1 MRRFTTLAV
10 WVALGVAGCAP
21 SHFLGSARRALR
33 EPCEHLVA
41 LPQEIADE
49 YDCATRPLPHFQLE
63 RNEVNPVRVRAG
75 AEFNHRIVYVLC
87 PTSPTAV
94 VPGRFTTRIVFKGRD
109 LVVESIPNFEI
120 KPGRWIVDAFVRL
133 PENAETGVYA
143 LEIGFSSK
151 TIQFDES
158 VTFGVE

>member
-1 MRRFTTLAV
+1 MRRVLALCGA
-10 WVALGVAGCAP
+10 ALMLSSCA
-21 SHFLGSARRALR
+21 SSQFLGNARRAFR
-33 EPCEHLVA
+33 DPGERLVA

-63 RNEVNPVRVRAG
+63 RNEVNPLRVRAG
-75 AEFNHRIVYVLC
+75 AEFNHRIVYALC

-94 VPGRFTTRIVFKGRD
+94 VPGKFTTRIVFKGRD
-109 LVVESIPNFEI
+109 LVVDTIPGFEI

-133 PENAETGVYA
+133 PESAEVGVYA
-143 LEIGFSSK
+143 LEIGFASEA
-151 TIQFDES
+151 IQFDES

>member
-1 MRRFTTLAV
+1 MRRALALCG
-10 WVALGVAGCAP
+10 VALLLSSCAP
-21 SHFLGSARRALR
+21 SQFLGSARRAFR
-33 EPCEHLVA
+33 DPGEHLVA

-75 AEFNHRIVYVLC
+75 AEFNHRMVYALC

-94 VPGRFTTRIVFKGRD
+94 VPGSFTTRIVFKGRD
-109 LVVESIPNFEI
+109 LVVDTIPGFEI
-120 KPGRWIVDAFVRL
+120 KPGRWVVDAFVRL
-133 PENAETGVYA
+133 PESAEVGVYA
-143 LEIGFSSK
+143 LEIGFASEV
-151 TIQFDES
+151 IRFDES

>member
-1 MRRFTTLAV
+1 MRPGALAACGLV
-10 WVALGVAGCAP
+10 LLLAGCAP
-21 SHFLGSARRALR
+21 SQLLGSARRALR
-33 EPCEHLVA
+33 DPGERLLA

-49 YDCATRPLPHFQLE
+49 YDCATRTLPHFQLE
-63 RNEVNPVRVRAG
+63 RNEVNPLRVRAG
-75 AEFNHRIVYVLC
+75 AEFNHRLVYALC
-87 PTSPTAV
+87 PTAPTAV
-94 VPGRFTTRIVFKGRD
+94 VPGKFTTRIVFKGRD
-109 LVVESIPNFEI
+109 LVVQSIPNFEI

-151 TIQFDES
+151 SIQFDES